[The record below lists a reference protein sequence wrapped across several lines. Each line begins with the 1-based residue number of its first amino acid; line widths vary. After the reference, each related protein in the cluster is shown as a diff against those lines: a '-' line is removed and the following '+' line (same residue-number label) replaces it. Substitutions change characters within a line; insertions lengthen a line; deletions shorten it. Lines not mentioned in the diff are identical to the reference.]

1 MKDLFEYYE
10 EQPKELKT
18 ICDKWQEKSV
28 DGLSYI
34 DCEDFLE
41 EVEAIGY
48 TFNYG
53 LDAEP
58 HGLRL
63 IGIELNQLK
72 GWEDIDN

>member
-1 MKDLFEYYE
+1 MKDLFEYYN
-10 EQPKELKT
+10 EQPKELKA

-34 DCEDFLE
+34 DCEGFLK

-48 TFNYG
+48 TFNYY

-58 HGLRL
+58 YNLRVK
-63 IGIELNQLK
+63 I
-72 GWEDIDN
+72 